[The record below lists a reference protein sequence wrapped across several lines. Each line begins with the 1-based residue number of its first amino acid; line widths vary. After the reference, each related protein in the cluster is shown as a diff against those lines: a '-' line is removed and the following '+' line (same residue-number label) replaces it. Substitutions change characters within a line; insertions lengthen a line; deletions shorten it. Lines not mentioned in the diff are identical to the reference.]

1 MQCLSPFA
9 TGGLAAGL
17 LLACSLA
24 TAAEPVPAGASR
36 PQALAPQVFFDDFN
50 YASTDAL
57 RSGGWTVREEAG
69 HPGIAGAQWGKQAFR
84 VVGDPADP
92 ANHLLRLEA
101 RTDGSSGGTR
111 QAQICHARKYL
122 EGTFAARVRF
132 SDEPAQGPDGDVVI
146 QSFYL
151 VSPLRFAFDPEFS
164 EVDWEYLPNGGWGD
178 ARTRLYGITWQTVQ
192 IEPWKAY
199 NQAHEEFRALGGAGG
214 WHTLVMQIGQG
225 KTRHYLDGK
234 LLAEHGGRNYPV
246 VPMSL
251 NFNLWFAP
259 GGELP
264 GEKGVRVYQQDV
276 DWVYHIKDQLQTPA
290 EVDAAVAAMRSKAVS
305 ATDTVPA
312 LAQPLP
318 NQCNF

>member
-1 MQCLSPFA
+1 MQPFPSFTTGWLA
-9 TGGLAAGL
+9 TGLALAAH
-17 LLACSLA
+17 LAG
-24 TAAEPVPAGASR
+24 AAESVPPGASK
-36 PQALAPQVFFDDFN
+36 PQTPAPQVFFDDFN
-50 YASTDAL
+50 YANTDAL
-57 RSGGWTVREEAG
+57 SAGGWTVRSEAG
-69 HPGIAGAQWGKQAFR
+69 HPGIAGAQWGKEAFR
-84 VVGDPADP
+84 VVTDPADP
-92 ANHLLRLEA
+92 ANRLLRLEA
-101 RTDGSSGGTR
+101 RTDGSSAGTR

-192 IEPWKAY
+192 IEPWKSY
-199 NQAHEEFRALGGAGG
+199 NQAHEEFRALGG

-264 GEKGVRVYQQDV
+264 GQKALRVYQQDV
-276 DWVYHIKDQLQTPA
+276 DWVYHVKDQLQTPA
-290 EVDAAVAAMRSKAVS
+290 EVDTAVAQMRKKGIPNM
-305 ATDTVPA
+305 DTVPP

>member
-1 MQCLSPFA
+1 MKPSPSQA
-9 TGGLAAGL
+9 TGWLIVSLAL
-17 LLACSLA
+17 FCSLA
-24 TAAEPVPAGASR
+24 GAAEPLPIKGTPAA
-36 PQALAPQVFFDDFN
+36 AVPQVFFDDFT
-50 YASTDAL
+50 YDSTDAL
-57 RSGGWTVREEAG
+57 ASGGWNVRTEAG
-69 HPGIAGAQWGKQAFR
+69 HPGIAGAQWGKEAFR
-84 VVGDPADP
+84 VVADP
-92 ANHLLRLEA
+92 QNPANKLLRMEA
-101 RTDGSSGGTR
+101 RTDGSSAGSR

-132 SDEPAQGPDGDVVI
+132 SDEPIQGPDGDVVI

-178 ARTRLYGITWQTVQ
+178 TRTRLYGITWQTVQ

-199 NQAHEEFRALGGAGG
+199 NQAHEEFRPLGG
-214 WHTLVMQIGQG
+214 WHTLVMQIGNG

-251 NFNLWFAP
+251 NFNLWFSP

-264 GEKGVRVYQQDV
+264 VESALRVYQQDV
-276 DWVYHIKDQLQTPA
+276 DWVYHVKDQLQTPE
-290 EVDAAVAAMRSKAVS
+290 EVARAVAQLRNKATPSV
-305 ATDTVPA
+305 DTVPA
-312 LAQPLP
+312 LATPLP

>member
-1 MQCLSPFA
+1 MQCHSLFA

-17 LLACSLA
+17 ALVGSLA
-24 TAAEPVPAGASR
+24 SAVEPAPTGAPK
-36 PQALAPQVFFDDFN
+36 PQATASQVFFDDFN
-50 YASTDAL
+50 YTNTDAL
-57 RSGGWTVREEAG
+57 SAGGWTVRSEAG
-69 HPGIAGAQWGKQAFR
+69 HPGIAGAHWGKESFR
-84 VVGDPADP
+84 IVADPADP
-92 ANHLLRLEA
+92 TNRLLRLEA
-101 RTDGSSGGTR
+101 RTDGSSAGTR

-164 EVDWEYLPNGGWGD
+164 EMDWEYLPNGGWGD

-192 IEPWKAY
+192 IEPWKSY
-199 NQAHEEFRALGGAGG
+199 NQAHEEFRALGG
-214 WHTLVMQIGQG
+214 WHTLVMQIANG

-246 VPMSL
+246 VHMSL

-264 GEKGVRVYQQDV
+264 GEKALRVYQQDV
-276 DWVYHIKDQLQTPA
+276 DWVYHVKDQLQTPA
-290 EVDAAVAAMRSKAVS
+290 EIDAMVAQFREKRVPSV
-305 ATDTVPA
+305 DTVPV

-318 NQCNF
+318 NSCNF

>member
-1 MQCLSPFA
+1 MKPSPSFVV
-9 TGGLAAGL
+9 GWLAIAL
-17 LLACSLA
+17 VLACNLA
-24 TAAEPVPAGASR
+24 HSAQPARSAKAQT
-36 PQALAPQVFFDDFN
+36 PQIFFDDFS
-50 YASTDAL
+50 YADADAL
-57 RSGGWTVREEAG
+57 GAGGWTVRTEAG
-69 HPGIAGAQWGKQAFR
+69 HPGIAGAQWGKEAFS
-84 VVGDPADP
+84 VVTDPQQG
-92 ANHLLRLEA
+92 ANRLLRLEA
-101 RTDGSSGGTR
+101 RTNGSSAGTR

-132 SDEPAQGPDGDVVI
+132 SDEPSQGPDGDVVI

-164 EVDWEYLPNGGWGD
+164 EMDWEYLPNGGWGD

-192 IEPWKAY
+192 IEPWKSY
-199 NQAHEEFRALGGAGG
+199 NQAHEEFRPLGNSGGSGG
-214 WHTLVMQIGQG
+214 WHTLVMQIGNG

-264 GEKGVRVYQQDV
+264 GEQALRVYQQDV
-276 DWVYHIKDQLQTPA
+276 DWVYHIKDQLQTPEQVA
-290 EVDAAVAAMRSKAVS
+290 RAVAKFRQKGTRAL
-305 ATDTVPA
+305 DTVPA

>member
-1 MQCLSPFA
+1 MQPSPSFTA
-9 TGGLAAGL
+9 GWLAASL
-17 LLACSLA
+17 MLACTLVG
-24 TAAEPVPAGASR
+24 AAQPGPTKIS
-36 PQALAPQVFFDDFN
+36 APGQHVFFDDFS
-50 YASTDAL
+50 YADTDAL
-57 RSGGWTVREEAG
+57 ASGGWAVRTEVG
-69 HPGIAGAQWGKQAFR
+69 HPGIAGAQWGKEAFHI
-84 VVGDPADP
+84 VVDPQSA
-92 ANHLLRLEA
+92 ANRLLRLEA
-101 RTDGSSGGTR
+101 RTDGTSTGSR

-132 SDEPAQGPDGDVVI
+132 SDEPTQGPDGDVVI

-192 IEPWKAY
+192 IEPWKSY
-199 NQAHEEFRALGGAGG
+199 NQAHQEFRALGGSGG
-214 WHTLVMQIGQG
+214 WHTLVMQIGHG

-264 GEKGVRVYQQDV
+264 GERALRVYQQDV
-276 DWVYHIKDQLQTPA
+276 DWVYHSKDQLLSPKQ
-290 EVDAAVAAMRSKAVS
+290 VNQAVAKLRKKGVAAL
-305 ATDTVPA
+305 DTVPA
-312 LAQPLP
+312 LAQALP